1 MRDDINSGVINDPIC
16 GNDALM
22 NESINLLKLNI
33 LDCHLE
39 IKLKEIYVNEDV
51 KMKDVS
57 DSDSEYSKKVNE
69 NIYIMDH

>member
-1 MRDDINSGVINDPIC
+1 
-16 GNDALM
+16 M